1 MTDRTAPTNTKSIKA
16 EILTIGDEVIRG
28 EIVDSNKAR
37 MAQRLLQCNIEVH
50 CQTSVADDAAR
61 MSELFQIAAARS
73 DLVLITGGLGPTSD
87 DLTTQVM
94 ADTFKSPLFLH
105 EPTLE
110 AIRLFFKQRT
120 GSQRPM
126 PESNAKQAYFPQHA
140 AILPN
145 PLGTAPGFMLA
156 AQQAVGTEIESA
168 AESSGHIAFLFC
180 MPGVPRE
187 LDLMMDEQVMPWIQ
201 KQWPNRPVTCERRLR
216 TFGIGES
223 ALEDALNKV
232 DVLTRI
238 EQDRQ
243 LRFGYRTCFP
253 DNFLRVIAQAP
264 SAAQAEEKLDEVSAW
279 IREALGPKV
288 YGEGEMALEEVLS
301 DQLRAGGQT
310 LALAESCT
318 GGLVAQLLTNLPGSS
333 EIFNGGVVAYANAAK
348 TDLLGVSS
356 ELLAEQGA
364 VSEAVAAAMA
374 QGARKRFGTDFG
386 LASTGISGPDGGTPQ
401 KPVGTVY
408 LAWAWEGETRVEH
421 FQLKFKRDM
430 HRRLCAQILFDG
442 LRRHLMGLDVVSSNF
457 TGRKLKVS
465 ENR

>member
-1 MTDRTAPTNTKSIKA
+1 
-16 EILTIGDEVIRG
+16 
-28 EIVDSNKAR
+28 
-37 MAQRLLQCNIEVH
+37 
-50 CQTSVADDAAR
+50 
-61 MSELFQIAAARS
+61 
-73 DLVLITGGLGPTSD
+73 
-87 DLTTQVM
+87 
-94 ADTFKSPLFLH
+94 
-105 EPTLE
+105 
-110 AIRLFFKQRT
+110 
-120 GSQRPM
+120 
-126 PESNAKQAYFPQHA
+126 
-140 AILPN
+140 
-145 PLGTAPGFMLA
+145 
-156 AQQAVGTEIESA
+156 
-168 AESSGHIAFLFC
+168 

-187 LDLMMDEQVMPWIQ
+187 LDRMMDEQVMPLIE

-238 EQDRQ
+238 EQDSQ
-243 LRFGYRTCFP
+243 LRFGYRTSFP
-253 DNFLRVIAQAP
+253 DNFLRIIAQAS
-264 SAAQAEEKLDEVSAW
+264 SAEQAEEKLDEVSAW
-279 IREALGPKV
+279 IREAIGPKV
-288 YGEGEMALEEVLS
+288 YGEGEITLEEVLS
-301 DQLRAGGQT
+301 GQLRAQGQT

-333 EIFNGGVVAYANAAK
+333 EIFKGGIVAYANAAK

-356 ELLAEQGA
+356 EILAGQGA
-364 VSEAVAAAMA
+364 VSEPVAAAMA
-374 QGARKRFGTDFG
+374 QGARKRFGTTFG

-421 FQLKFKRDM
+421 FQLEFKRDM

-457 TGRKLKVS
+457 TGRKFKAT

>member
-1 MTDRTAPTNTKSIKA
+1 MTDRTEPKSIRA

-37 MAQRLLQCNIEVH
+37 LAQQLLRCNIDVRY
-50 CQTSVADDAAR
+50 QTSVADDKAV
-61 MSELFQIAAARS
+61 MSELFETAAARS

-87 DLTTQVM
+87 DLTTEVI
-94 ADTFKSPLFLH
+94 ADTFGCPLFLH

-110 AIRLFFKQRT
+110 TIRLFFQKRT

-126 PESNAKQAYFPQHA
+126 PESNAKQAYFPEGA
-140 AILPN
+140 AILAN
-145 PLGTAPGFMLA
+145 PMGTAPGFRLSVLRSST
-156 AQQAVGTEIESA
+156 AQDEDRQPNDRQEV
-168 AESSGHIAFLFC
+168 FLFC

-187 LDLMMDEQVMPWIQ
+187 LDCMMNEQVMPWIER
-201 KQWPNRPVTCERRLR
+201 QWPNRPVTRERRLR

-232 DVLTRI
+232 DLLTRI
-238 EQDRQ
+238 EQDSQ
-243 LRFGYRTCFP
+243 LRFGYRTAFP
-253 DNFLRVIAQAP
+253 DNFLRIIAQAP
-264 SAAQAEEKLDEVSAW
+264 GAAQAEEKLDEVSAW
-279 IREALGPKV
+279 IREAIGPKV
-288 YGEGEMALEEVLS
+288 YAEGETTLEEVLS
-301 DQLRAGGQT
+301 GQLRVQGKT

-333 EIFNGGVVAYANAAK
+333 EIFKGGVVAYANAAK

-356 ELLAEQGA
+356 ELLAEHGA
-364 VSEAVAAAMA
+364 VSEPVAAAMA

-386 LASTGISGPDGGTPQ
+386 LASTGISGPDGGTPE

-421 FQLKFKRDM
+421 FQLEFKRDM

-442 LRRHLMGLDVVSSNF
+442 LRRHLMGLDVVSSNS
-457 TGRKLKVS
+457 TGRKLKAT